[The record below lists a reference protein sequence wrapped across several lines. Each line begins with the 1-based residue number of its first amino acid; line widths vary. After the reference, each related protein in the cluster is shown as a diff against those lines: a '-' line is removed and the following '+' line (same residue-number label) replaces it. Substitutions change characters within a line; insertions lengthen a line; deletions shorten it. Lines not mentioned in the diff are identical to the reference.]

1 MVRSCL
7 QKCQSWSFRAV
18 SPCERRKVFHFTDAS
33 ILVLQFQLRPCHN
46 FEIAGI
52 GIELNVQCIHGLPT
66 HTTKVQLIPLEQDQ
80 SQQTNSKFSIIIAP
94 TLYIIITNNKPQTQ
108 DCKCCKLIFCMEY
121 FPWKIVPTWNI
132 LHGILYPLGKRGIE
146 YLSKLNETP
155 SQLFNFSTSRGDN
168 SFWSIRISETA
179 PVLDFRL
186 HWRWRWSVSINCP
199 PPYLG
204 IFCRL
209 PGFLALI
216 R

>member
-94 TLYIIITNNKPQTQ
+94 TLYTIITNNKPPTQ
-108 DCKCCKLIFCMEY
+108 DCKCCKLIFCMDY
-121 FPWKIVPTWNI
+121 FAWNIVPSWNI
-132 LHGILYPLGKRGIE
+132 FHEKLYPLG
-146 YLSKLNETP
+146 
-155 SQLFNFSTSRGDN
+155 
-168 SFWSIRISETA
+168 
-179 PVLDFRL
+179 
-186 HWRWRWSVSINCP
+186 
-199 PPYLG
+199 
-204 IFCRL
+204 IFCMEYYIL
-209 PGFLALI
+209 LAKEELNI
-216 R
+216 FQS